1 VRKPRSL
8 AVLYRKRFAHLPGD
22 SGGSGGVKRAL
33 PSSMLATH
41 AMSALEAAFLGL
53 ESRAVPFVH
62 ASILCFDRPI
72 RLDDLRAHVDAALAD
87 IPRYHQRIKR
97 GRFGAAAWTDDAN
110 YRIEHHVHAAAVAAP
125 GGMRELEDLAAQLLS
140 GGLPV
145 EHSPWRL
152 WTVNGLAD
160 GRGAVIALFH
170 HALVDG
176 IAGFRL
182 LEHVLR
188 GRAVEPAPE
197 RATPP
202 PEGPALRELL
212 SWRNVGALTQL
223 LRDGLRP
230 AAQLGI
236 NPRRTGAARAVASH
250 TVALD
255 AMKQIG
261 RAFEATTNDVV
272 LATVA
277 GALRRFMIR
286 RGVVPEKLVD
296 VRAMVPV
303 SRHAKGAS
311 ETSGN
316 RDVLLLV
323 RLPLDRPDPIACLL
337 RIAATTREL
346 KAGHASMGGE
356 LLVALSEVTS
366 PALLTAVLG
375 LALEMRAFNL
385 IVTNVPGP
393 AQSLSLLDAKLT
405 RIVPFVNLWPHQ
417 SLGVAVASYAGD
429 MTFGIHTDRAVI
441 PDVDLLRDD
450 LAAAFDE
457 LRAAVP
463 QVSGRPDA
471 NATMIQDL
479 TSTRVPPEAR

>member
-1 VRKPRSL
+1 MV
-8 AVLYRKRFAHLPGD
+8 
-22 SGGSGGVKRAL
+22 
-33 PSSMLATH
+33 ATH
-41 AMSALEAAFLGL
+41 AMSAVESAFLGL
-53 ESRAVPFVH
+53 ESRTVPFVH
-62 ASILCFDRPI
+62 ASILSFDRPI
-72 RLDDLRAHVDAALAD
+72 PLDGLRAHVDAALAD
-87 IPRYHQRIKR
+87 IPRYHHRIER
-97 GRFGAAAWTDDAN
+97 GRFGAAVWADDAS
-110 YRIEHHVHAAAVAAP
+110 YRIEHHVHAASVAAP
-125 GGMRELEDLAAQLLS
+125 GGTQELEDLAAQLLS
-140 GGLPV
+140 SGLPAG
-145 EHSPWRL
+145 HSPWRL
-152 WTVNGLAD
+152 WTVSGLAD

-188 GRAVEPAPE
+188 GRGVEPAPE
-197 RATPP
+197 RGTPTP
-202 PEGPALRELL
+202 QGAALRELL

-261 RAFEATTNDVV
+261 GAFEATTNDVV

-277 GALRRFMIR
+277 GALRRFVIR
-286 RGVVPEKLVD
+286 RGVAPEKLID

-303 SRHAKGAS
+303 SRHARGAS
-311 ETSGN
+311 ETTGN
-316 RDVLLLV
+316 RVVLLLV
-323 RLPLDRPDPIACLL
+323 RLPLDETDPVACLR

-346 KAGHASMGGE
+346 KAGRTSTGGE

-366 PALLTAVLG
+366 PALLTGVLG

-393 AQSLSLLDAKLT
+393 EQPLSLLGAKLT
-405 RIVPFVNLWPHQ
+405 RIVPIVNLWPHQ

-441 PDVDLLRDD
+441 PDIDVLRDD

-463 QVSGRPDA
+463 RVSKAPDI
-471 NATMIQDL
+471 NATTTRDL
-479 TSTRVPPEAR
+479 TSARLPPEAR

>member
-1 VRKPRSL
+1 M
-8 AVLYRKRFAHLPGD
+8 
-22 SGGSGGVKRAL
+22 
-33 PSSMLATH
+33 SSTH

-53 ESRAVPFVH
+53 ESRTVPFVH
-62 ASILCFDRPI
+62 VSILSFDRPI
-72 RLDDLRAHVDAALAD
+72 QLDALRAHVDAALAA
-87 IPRYHQRIKR
+87 IPRYHQRIER
-97 GRFGAAAWTDDAN
+97 GRFGATAWTDDAN

-125 GGMRELEDLAAQLLS
+125 GGTRELENLAAQLLS
-140 GGLPV
+140 SGLPAG
-145 EHSPWRL
+145 HSPWRL

-160 GRGAVIALFH
+160 GGGAVIALFH

-188 GRAVEPAPE
+188 GRAAEPAPE
-197 RATPP
+197 RTTPS

-212 SWRNVGALTQL
+212 SWRNVGALAQL

-236 NPRRTGAARAVASH
+236 NPRSTGSARAVASH

-277 GALRRFMIR
+277 GALRRFVLR
-286 RGVVPEKLVD
+286 RGVAPEKLID

-311 ETSGN
+311 ETTGN
-316 RDVLLLV
+316 HVVLLLV
-323 RLPLDRPDPIACLL
+323 RLPLDNPDPVACLL

-366 PALLTAVLG
+366 PALLTAVLS

-393 AQSLSLLDAKLT
+393 TQPLSLLDAKLT
-405 RIVPFVNLWPHQ
+405 RIVPIVNLWPHQ
-417 SLGVAVASYAGD
+417 SLGIAVASYAGD
-429 MTFGIHTDRAVI
+429 MTFGIQTDRAVI

-463 QVSGRPDA
+463 QASSGPDA
-471 NATMIQDL
+471 NPTMNRDL
-479 TSTRVPPEAR
+479 TSARRSPEAR

>member
-1 VRKPRSL
+1 M
-8 AVLYRKRFAHLPGD
+8 
-22 SGGSGGVKRAL
+22 
-33 PSSMLATH
+33 SSTH

-53 ESRAVPFVH
+53 ESRNVPFVH
-62 ASILCFDRPI
+62 ASILSFDRPI
-72 RLDDLRAHVDAALAD
+72 PLDVLRAHVDAALAG
-87 IPRYHQRIKR
+87 IPRYHQRVER
-97 GRFGAAAWTDDAN
+97 RRFGAAAWTDDAS

-125 GGMRELEDLAAQLLS
+125 GGTRELEDLAAQLLS
-140 GGLPV
+140 GGLPAG
-145 EHSPWRL
+145 HSPWRL
-152 WTVNGLAD
+152 WTVNGLA
-160 GRGAVIALFH
+160 GGGGAVIALFH

-182 LEHVLR
+182 LGHVLR
-188 GRAVEPAPE
+188 GGAVEPAPE

-202 PEGPALRELL
+202 GGAPLRELL
-212 SWRNVGALTQL
+212 SWRNVGALAQL

-261 RAFEATTNDVV
+261 RAFEATTNDVA

-277 GALRRFMIR
+277 GALRRFVIR
-286 RGVVPEKLVD
+286 RGVAPEQLVD

-303 SRHAKGAS
+303 SRHARGAS
-311 ETSGN
+311 STTGN
-316 RDVLLLV
+316 HVVLLLV
-323 RLPLDRPDPIACLL
+323 RLPLDEPDPVACLR

-346 KAGHASMGGE
+346 KAGHASTGGE
-356 LLVALSEVTS
+356 LLIALSEVTS
-366 PALLTAVLG
+366 PALLTAVLS

-393 AQSLSLLDAKLT
+393 AQSLSLLDARLT
-405 RIVPFVNLWPHQ
+405 RIVPIVNLWPHQ
-417 SLGVAVASYAGD
+417 SLGIAVASYAGD
-429 MTFGIHTDRAVI
+429 MTFGLQTDRAVI
-441 PDVDLLRDD
+441 PDAGVLRDD
-450 LAAAFDE
+450 IAAVFEE

-463 QVSGRPDA
+463 QASSGRPA
-471 NATMIQDL
+471 NAPMTRDF
-479 TSTRVPPEAR
+479 TSPRMPPEAR